1 LLARAATRR
10 REMAVRVALGASRWR
25 MARQLLTESLLLAVV
40 GGGLGLLLAQWGVE
54 LILAFAGNSIP
65 RTGEISLDSHVL
77 AFTLA
82 ASAGAG
88 VIFGLGPALQSSP
101 ADVQGAL
108 EGNSPRATRGRHPL
122 RPALVR

>member
-25 MARQLLTESLLLAVV
+25 MTRQLLTESLLLAVV

-82 ASAGAG
+82 ASAGPRG
-88 VIFGLGPALQSSP
+88 LFRLGPALP
-101 ADVQGAL
+101 TRPGDAPEAL
-108 EGNSPRATRGRHPL
+108 
-122 RPALVR
+122 